1 MKPSIYFITLVAENL
16 ERAIEFYCDGV
27 GLPLSGKGPP
37 QGELCY
43 GKFQVQPGL
52 SLVLVSEKQFEEFT
66 GIDTRGKRSS
76 QVALSIPKKTRD
88 EVKNLYEKAIRAGG
102 TSIAAPQEM
111 EWGYSASVKDLD
123 GNIIEIIEDTELPEI
138 SETELR

>member
-1 MKPSIYFITLVAENL
+1 MKPSIYFITLVAEDL
-16 ERAIEFYCDGV
+16 ERAIEFYRDGL

-52 SLVLVSEKQFEEFT
+52 SLVLVSERQFEEFT
-66 GIDTRGKRSS
+66 EIDLRGKRSS
-76 QVALSIPKKTRD
+76 QMALSIPKETRD
-88 EVKNLYEKAIRAGG
+88 EVTSLYEQAIRAGG
-102 TSIAAPQEM
+102 TSIAAPQEK

-123 GNIIEIIEDTELPEI
+123 ENIIEIIEDNQLPEI
-138 SETELR
+138 